1 MKTLLA
7 DANIVN
13 VFTEQIEKKNVLI
26 EDDRIIGVGDY
37 NKSDADLVLDYSGK
51 YVCPSFID
59 GHIHIE
65 STMLLPYQLA
75 NVAVKHG
82 TGAIIADPH
91 EIANV
96 CGKDGIRFMLESS
109 RGIPMDV
116 FIMLPSC
123 VPATGFDESGAVLDA
138 GDLRDFYS
146 EPRVLGLA
154 EMMNYPGVI
163 AEDDEIFRKISD
175 ALSSGKLVD
184 GHAPLLSG
192 KALDKYVRSGITS
205 DHECSNI
212 EEAIEKIG
220 KGQYVMIREGTA
232 ARNLKPLLKLF
243 DSPYCQ
249 RCLLVTDD
257 RHPADL
263 IRHGHIDNIV
273 RKAIRDGKNPVR
285 CIRMATIQA
294 AQYFGL
300 KFTGA
305 VAPGYIANLVVL
317 SDLEKILVQDV
328 FHHGKKV
335 VENGNMLPVPKPSV
349 PKALADAV
357 KSTVHIK
364 MIKQEQF
371 AVEPKSEKCHVIKLI
386 PFDLLTEDMVAD
398 MNWQNGGYDLDR
410 DILKL
415 AVVERHHD
423 TGHIGLG
430 FINGVGLKKGAIAST
445 VSHDSH
451 NLIIIGTND
460 EDMALA
466 ANTIRD
472 IGGGS
477 VFVADGMVLAQMP
490 LPVAGLMSELSA
502 DEVAEQNKKLR
513 DMIHSCGVPENVE
526 PFMNMA
532 FVSLTVIPFIKMSTH
547 GLVDVNSQKL
557 IDLYVK

>member
-1 MKTLLA
+1 MKTLLS

-37 NKSDADLVLDYSGK
+37 DKCDADAVLDYSGK
-51 YVCPSFID
+51 YICSSFID

-65 STMLLPYQLA
+65 STMLMPHQLA
-75 NVAVKHG
+75 NIAVKHG
-82 TGAIIADPH
+82 TGAIVADPH

-109 RGIPMDV
+109 RDIPMDV
-116 FIMLPSC
+116 FFMLPSC
-123 VPATGFDESGAVLDA
+123 VPATGFDESGAVLGAD
-138 GDLRDFYS
+138 DLKEFYS

-154 EMMNYPGVI
+154 EMMNYPGVLS
-163 AEDDEIFRKISD
+163 DDKEIFRKISD
-175 ALSSGKLVD
+175 ALAAGKLVD

-192 KALDKYVRSGITS
+192 KALDKYVGAGVAS

-232 ARNLKPLLKLF
+232 AKNLKPLLNLF
-243 DSPYCQ
+243 EQPYCQ

-263 IRHGHIDNIV
+263 IRHGHIDNII
-273 RKAIRDGKNPVR
+273 REAIRAGKNPVR
-285 CIRMATIQA
+285 CIKMASIQA

-305 VAPGYIANLVVL
+305 VAPGYTANLVVM
-317 SDLEKILVQDV
+317 SDLENVKIQDV
-328 FHHGKKV
+328 FYRGKKV
-335 VENGNMLPVPKPSV
+335 VEDGRMIPVPEPAVS
-349 PKALADAV
+349 KALADAV
-357 KSTVHIK
+357 KSTVHIGT
-364 MIKQEQF
+364 ITPQQF
-371 AVEPKSEKCHVIKLI
+371 IIEPKSQKCHVIKLV

-398 MNWQNGGYDLDR
+398 MNWQNGGYDLER

-415 AVVERHHD
+415 AVIERHRN

-430 FINGVGLKKGAIAST
+430 FINGAGLKKGAVAST

-451 NLIIIGTND
+451 NLIVIGTND
-460 EDMALA
+460 SDMAFA
-466 ANTIRD
+466 ANTIRN

-477 VFVADGMVLAQMP
+477 VFVADGKVLAQMP

-502 DEVAEQNKKLR
+502 DEVAVQNKKLR
-513 DMIHSCGVPENVE
+513 DMVHSYGVSENVE

-532 FVSLTVIPFIKMSTH
+532 FVSLTVIPFVKMSTH
-547 GLVDVNSQKL
+547 GLVDVNHQKL
-557 IDLYVK
+557 MELYI